1 MRALQWALMT
11 SSLLLCGLL
20 TLARTPA
27 AELQFRPVGDLVPR
41 PEGMRVDFEVLVD
54 GQPTRT
60 VQCEGKTYLP
70 VLRLETEYQIRVSN
84 HGSRRIA
91 AIVSVD
97 GLSVINGKPASKAS
111 PAYLV
116 APHSSV
122 LIKGWRRDLD
132 TVAAFRFVERDK
144 SYASLMGRPE
154 NIGVI
159 GLIAIEEEATPLP
172 RLELEKKDSAAPSAR
187 PVKGE
192 VGGTGT
198 GFGRDLDSP
207 AEYVPFVRSANV
219 RALTFYY
226 DTVDALRKAG
236 IPVES
241 HLPVPFPGEFAP
253 PPPRHGS
260 K

>member
-1 MRALQWALMT
+1 MRALKWALLT
-11 SSLLLCGLL
+11 SGLLLGGLL

-27 AELQFRPVGDLVPR
+27 AELQFRPIDDFVSPPDA
-41 PEGMRVDFEVLVD
+41 MRVNLEVLVD
-54 GQPTRT
+54 GQPLAT
-60 VQCEGKTYLP
+60 VQDEGKTYLP
-70 VLRLETEYQIRVSN
+70 VPRLETEYQIRVSN

-116 APHSSV
+116 APHSSI
-122 LIKGWRRDLD
+122 LIKGWRRSLD

-154 NIGVI
+154 NVGVI
-159 GLIAIEEEATPLP
+159 GLIAVEEEARPLP

-187 PVKGE
+187 TLKGE

-198 GFGRDLDSP
+198 GYGRDVDSP
-207 AEYVPFVRSANV
+207 AEYVPFVRSANE
-219 RALTFYY
+219 RTLTFYY

-236 IPVES
+236 IPIDS
-241 HLPVPFPGEFAP
+241 HLPVPFPCEFAP
-253 PPPRHGS
+253 PPPGHGN